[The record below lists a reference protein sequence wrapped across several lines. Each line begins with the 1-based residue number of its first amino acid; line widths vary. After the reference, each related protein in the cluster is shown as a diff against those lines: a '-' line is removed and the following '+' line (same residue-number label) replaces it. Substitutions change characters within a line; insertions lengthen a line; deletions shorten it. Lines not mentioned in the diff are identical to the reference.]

1 MYRYRGT
8 KALCEVSV
16 YLTFEQHTRL
26 NQLSGEYDL
35 SYSELFRQLCT
46 RLQDAAFT
54 AYVDSDESKLEHIT
68 YYSPI
73 TTYERLQQAALMHG
87 CTISKIL
94 RCLLDTQEGV
104 LHKVEREPRKMIGAT
119 VAVSLA
125 DKLKEEAY
133 SRDLTVSGLLNQM
146 LRERYGVSETPNET

>member
-8 KALCEVSV
+8 KALCEVST
-16 YLTFEQHTRL
+16 YLTYDQHTKL
-26 NQLSGEYDL
+26 IQLSSEYDI

-46 RLQDAAFT
+46 RLQDAKFT
-54 AYVDSDESKLEHIT
+54 AYVDSDDGKLEHIT
-68 YYSPI
+68 FYSQI
-73 TTYERLQQAALMHG
+73 STYERLQQAALMHG

-146 LRERYGVSETPNET
+146 LRERYGVNETPDEA

>member
-8 KALCEVSV
+8 KALCVVSV
-16 YLTFEQHTRL
+16 YLTYEQLTKLKH
-26 NQLSGEYDL
+26 LSSKYDL

-46 RLQDAAFT
+46 RLNNAEFS
-54 AYVDSDESKLEHIT
+54 AYVDSGESKLEHIT
-68 YYSPI
+68 FYSQI
-73 TTYERLQQAALMHG
+73 TTYVRLQEYARMHG
-87 CTISKIL
+87 GTISKVL

-125 DKLKEEAY
+125 DKLKEEACV
-133 SRDLTVSGLLNQM
+133 RDLTVSGLLNQM
-146 LRERYGVSETPNET
+146 LRERYGVDETFNET